1 MKLKKVSEQLNFTVE
16 LSEKDMAVLVDYL
29 GESGYFDDVERFKSI
44 QEFGDQDGRPYASVN
59 LFDDSAV
66 YADHVGVLF
75 DELYEAL
82 HGE

>member
-1 MKLKKVSEQLNFTVE
+1 MKLKKVSEQLSFIVE

-29 GESGYFDDVERFKSI
+29 GESGYFDDVERFEVI
-44 QEFGDQDGRPYASVN
+44 EEFGDHDDRPYASVN
-59 LFDDSAV
+59 LFDNSTE

-75 DELYEAL
+75 DDLYDAL